1 MPEEGISCLKHSEIL
16 RYEEIEEICRTM
28 AGQGLKHI
36 RVTGGEPL
44 VRRDCPSLI
53 AMLKKVPGI
62 ETVTI
67 TTNGILLE
75 QQAEALVKAGIDGVN
90 ISLDTL
96 DAEAYHV
103 ITRGG
108 NLDQV
113 KKGIYAMLQ
122 YPQVTTKINCVLRD
136 HWKETAISIAA
147 LAKSN
152 PLHVRF
158 IEQMPLGQDNT
169 VKARFQDQVL
179 ETLEKVYGAAGI
191 TGSPGGQGP
200 SVYYQFQEFI
210 GTVGFISAISHKFC
224 QKCNRV
230 RLTADGKLR
239 PCLQSAETFDLK
251 AILRSGD
258 KTGLLEK
265 IQQTIYQKPKEHHFE
280 TTQIETQSMSQ
291 IGG

>member
-1 MPEEGISCLKHSEIL
+1 LKHNEIL
-16 RYEEIEEICRTM
+16 RYEEIEEICRVM

-44 VRRDCPSLI
+44 VRRDCPRLI
-53 AMLKKVPGI
+53 VLLKNIPGI

-75 QQAEALVKAGIDGVN
+75 QQAEALVEAGIDGVN

-96 DAEAYHV
+96 DADAYRA

-113 KKGIYAMLQ
+113 KKGMDVILQ
-122 YPQVTTKINCVLRD
+122 YPQVTTKINCVLRN
-136 HWKETAISIAA
+136 HWKETAVSIAA

-158 IEQMPLGQDNT
+158 IEHMPLGQD
-169 VKARFQDQVL
+169 KISRARFQDQVL
-179 ETLEKVYGAAGI
+179 QLLEQAYGSAVRTEA
-191 TGSPGGQGP
+191 PGGQGP
-200 SVYYQFQEFI
+200 SIYYQFPEFI
-210 GTVGFISAISHKFC
+210 GTIGFISAISHKFC
-224 QKCNRV
+224 QSCNRV

-251 AILRSGD
+251 TILRSGD
-258 KTGLLEK
+258 KTDLPEK
-265 IQQTIYQKPKEHHFE
+265 IQQAIYQKPKEHHFE
-280 TTQIETQSMSQ
+280 TAQIETQSMSQ